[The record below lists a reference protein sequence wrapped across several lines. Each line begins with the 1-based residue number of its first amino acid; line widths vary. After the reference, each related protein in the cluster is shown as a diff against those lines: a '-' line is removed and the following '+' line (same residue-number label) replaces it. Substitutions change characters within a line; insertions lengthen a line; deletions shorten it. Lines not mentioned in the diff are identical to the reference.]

1 MAARDRAHSMRL
13 SFEGHKVKESGSGIQ
28 LGWRGPQNDPDGVSR
43 FQGQRR
49 RNAELG
55 PLRVRGRGEGLL
67 PDESTWRRY
76 LEADESPSALAGG
89 PNVRG
94 EADDIPILEPRNREL
109 DLACRR
115 GPTRLQAEAPL
126 APSRRRLRGQGSQCR
141 IGNLPRVERRL
152 PVPLEAPVG
161 DEVAGRVDDGVLRT
175 CRVLFASGA
184 ERKGEDYGD
193 DGRDTG

>member
-1 MAARDRAHSMRL
+1 MRF
-13 SFEGHKVKESGSGIQ
+13 SFERHEGTECGSSTQ
-28 LGWRGPQNDPDGVSR
+28 LGWRGLQNDAEGVPR

-126 APSRRRLRGQGSQCR
+126 APSRRRLGGQGS
-141 IGNLPRVERRL
+141 
-152 PVPLEAPVG
+152 
-161 DEVAGRVDDGVLRT
+161 
-175 CRVLFASGA
+175 
-184 ERKGEDYGD
+184 
-193 DGRDTG
+193 